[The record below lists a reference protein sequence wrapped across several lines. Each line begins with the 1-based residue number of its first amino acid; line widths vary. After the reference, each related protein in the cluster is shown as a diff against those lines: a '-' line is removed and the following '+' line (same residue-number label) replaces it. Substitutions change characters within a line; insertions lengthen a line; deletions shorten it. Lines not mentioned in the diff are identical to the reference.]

1 MALTILSFLVVL
13 SVLVLAHEIGHFV
26 AARRAG
32 IRVQEFGLG
41 IPPRLFGVRRNDTLF
56 SINLLPL
63 GGFVKMKGENG
74 APQAPDDTWTEFEW
88 QQFATLWMQAKRLPE
103 PESRRRQIALIA
115 AYNPPVGEDNSD
127 SFASKSRSQRALVL
141 VAGVGMN
148 LLLAPLL
155 FAVAFM
161 IGDAV
166 PCDSCREVHVYDVR
180 ADSPA
185 ERAGLQPGDIL
196 LRMDGEAIEQL
207 ETVRAT
213 VQRSLGKPLSI
224 TLMRDGTELTTS
236 AVPRVNP
243 PAQQGALGIALGP
256 PRRIVRYPP
265 WEALPLGV
273 QRTGELMGLLI
284 RGLFMI
290 ATGQL
295 AADVAGP
302 VGIAR
307 LTGEAAQDGLAQLL
321 NFTGFLSLNLA
332 ILNILPVPGLDGARL
347 AFVGLEGLR
356 GGRRINP
363 AAEGVIHLVG
373 LMFLIMLMVY
383 ISYHDILQIV
393 R

>member
-1 MALTILSFLVVL
+1 MFLTILWFLVVL

-74 APQAPDDTWTEFEW
+74 APQAREDTWTEFEW
-88 QQFATLWMQAKRLPE
+88 QQFATLWIRAKRLPE
-103 PESRRRQIALIA
+103 PESRRRQIALIT

-148 LLLAPLL
+148 LLIAPLL
-155 FAVAFM
+155 FAVAYM
-161 IGDAV
+161 IGA
-166 PCDSCREVHVYDVR
+166 PCNSCREVQVHDVR

-196 LRMDGEAIEQL
+196 LRMDGEAVEQL
-207 ETVRAT
+207 ETVRAV

-224 TLMRDGTELTTS
+224 TLMRDDIEVTTS
-236 AVPRVNP
+236 AVPRVNMS
-243 PAQQGALGIALGP
+243 AQQGALGIALGP
-256 PRRIVRYPP
+256 PIVRYPP

-332 ILNILPVPGLDGARL
+332 ILNILPIPGLDGARL

-356 GGRRINP
+356 GGRRVNP
-363 AAEGVIHLVG
+363 AAEGVIHLAG

>member
-1 MALTILSFLVVL
+1 MFLTVLWFLVVL

-74 APQAPDDTWTEFEW
+74 APTAREDTWTELEW
-88 QQFATLWMQAKRLPE
+88 QRFAALWTMAKRLPQ
-103 PESRRRQIALIA
+103 PEARRRQIALIK
-115 AYNPPVGEDNSD
+115 AYNPPVEEDDGD
-127 SFASKSRSQRALVL
+127 SFAGKSRSQRAVVL

-148 LLLAPLL
+148 LLIAPLL
-155 FAVAFM
+155 FAVAYM
-161 IGDAV
+161 LGA
-166 PCDSCREVHVYDVR
+166 PCSNCREVQVHEVR

-185 ERAGLQPGDIL
+185 EQAGLQPGDTL
-196 LRMDGEAIEQL
+196 LRMDGETIEYM
-207 ETVRAT
+207 EAVRAV
-213 VQRSLGKPLSI
+213 VQRSLDQPLSI
-224 TLMRDGTELTTS
+224 TLLRDGAELTTS
-236 AVPRVNP
+236 AVPRVTTSAP
-243 PAQQGALGIALGP
+243 QGALGIALGP
-256 PRRIVRYPP
+256 PIVRYPP

-273 QRTGELMGLLI
+273 QRTGELLGLLI

-290 ATGQL
+290 VTGQL

-332 ILNILPVPGLDGARL
+332 ILNLLPIPGLDGARL
-347 AFVGLEGLR
+347 AFVGLEALR
-356 GGRRINP
+356 GGRRVNP
-363 AAEGVIHLVG
+363 ATEGIIHMVG
-373 LMFLIMLMVY
+373 LLLLIMLMVY
-383 ISYHDILQIV
+383 ISYRDIVQIIG
-393 R
+393 

>member
-1 MALTILSFLVVL
+1 MFLTILWFLVVL

-41 IPPRLFGVRRNDTLF
+41 IPPRLFGIRRNDTLF

-74 APQAPDDTWTEFEW
+74 APQAREDTWTEFEW
-88 QQFATLWMQAKRLPE
+88 QQFATLWMQAKRLPQ
-103 PESRRRQIALIA
+103 PESRRRQIALITT
-115 AYNPPVGEDNSD
+115 YNPPAGEDNSD
-127 SFASKSRSQRALVL
+127 SFASKSLSQRALVL

-155 FAVAFM
+155 FAVAYM
-161 IGDAV
+161 IGA
-166 PCDSCREVHVYDVR
+166 PCSSCREIQVHEVR

-196 LRMDGEAIEQL
+196 LRMDDEAVEQL
-207 ETVRAT
+207 ETVRT
-213 VQRSLGKPLSI
+213 TIQRSLGKPLSI
-224 TLMRDGTELTTS
+224 TIMRDGTEVTTS
-236 AVPRVNP
+236 AIPRITTS
-243 PAQQGALGIALGP
+243 AQQGALGIALGP
-256 PRRIVRYPP
+256 PLVRYPP

-273 QRTGELMGLLI
+273 QRTGELLGLLI

-295 AADVAGP
+295 APDVAGP

-307 LTGEAAQDGLAQLL
+307 LTGEAAQDGVAQLL
-321 NFTGFLSLNLA
+321 NLTGFLSLNLA
-332 ILNILPVPGLDGARL
+332 ILNILPIPGLDGARL

-363 AAEGVIHLVG
+363 ATEGVIHLIG
-373 LMFLIMLMVY
+373 LVFLIMLMVY
-383 ISYHDILQIV
+383 ISYHDILRLV
-393 R
+393 G

>member
-1 MALTILSFLVVL
+1 MVLTILSFLVVL

-41 IPPRLFGVRRNDTLF
+41 IPPRLFGVRRHDTLF

-63 GGFVKMKGENG
+63 GGFVKMKGENA
-74 APQAPDDTWTEFEW
+74 APQPPDDTWSEFEW
-88 QQFATLWMQAKRLPE
+88 QQFATLWMRAKRLPA
-103 PESRRRQIALIA
+103 PESRRRQIALIT

-148 LLLAPLL
+148 LLIAPLL

-161 IGDAV
+161 IGA
-166 PCDSCREVHVYDVR
+166 PCNSCREVQVHDVR

-196 LRMDGEAIEQL
+196 LRMDGEAVEQL
-207 ETVRAT
+207 ETVRAA

-243 PAQQGALGIALGP
+243 PVQQGALGIALGP
-256 PRRIVRYPP
+256 PIVRYPP
-265 WEALPLGV
+265 WEALPMGV
-273 QRTGELMGLLI
+273 QRTGELLGLLI
-284 RGLFMI
+284 HGLFMI
-290 ATGQL
+290 VTGQL
-295 AADVAGP
+295 PADFTGP

-307 LTGEAAQDGLAQLL
+307 FTGQAAQAGLAQLL
-321 NFTGFLSLNLA
+321 HFTGFLSLNLA
-332 ILNILPVPGLDGARL
+332 ILNLLPVPGLDGARL
-347 AFVGLEGLR
+347 AFVGLEALR
-356 GGRRINP
+356 GGRRLNP
-363 AAEGVIHLVG
+363 ATEGVIHLVG
-373 LMFLIMLMVY
+373 LLLLIMLMVY
-383 ISYHDILQIV
+383 VSYQDILRIV
-393 R
+393 G

>member
-1 MALTILSFLVVL
+1 MFLTILWFLVVL

-32 IRVQEFGLG
+32 IHVQEFGLG

-74 APQAPDDTWTEFEW
+74 APQAREDTWTASEW
-88 QQFATLWMQAKRLPE
+88 QRFATLWMWAKRLPKA
-103 PESRRRQIALIA
+103 ESRRRQIALIK

-141 VAGVGMN
+141 VAGVAMN

-155 FAVAFM
+155 FAVAYM
-161 IGDAV
+161 IGA
-166 PCDSCREVHVYDVR
+166 PCNACREVQVHEVR
-180 ADSPA
+180 EDSPA
-185 ERAGLQPGDIL
+185 EQAGLQSGDIL
-196 LRMDGEAIEQL
+196 LRIGGETIEQL
-207 ETVRAT
+207 EMVRT
-213 VQRSLGKPLSI
+213 IIQQSLGKPLSI
-224 TLMRDGTELTTS
+224 TIMRDRAELTTS
-236 AVPRVNP
+236 AVPRVNTS
-243 PAQQGALGIALGP
+243 AQQGALGIALGP
-256 PRRIVRYPP
+256 PIVRYPP

-295 AADVAGP
+295 APDVAGP

-307 LTGEAAQDGLAQLL
+307 LTGEAAQDGVAQLL

-332 ILNILPVPGLDGARL
+332 ILNLLPIPGLDGARL

-356 GGRRINP
+356 GGRRVNP

-373 LMFLIMLMVY
+373 LMFLIMLMVF